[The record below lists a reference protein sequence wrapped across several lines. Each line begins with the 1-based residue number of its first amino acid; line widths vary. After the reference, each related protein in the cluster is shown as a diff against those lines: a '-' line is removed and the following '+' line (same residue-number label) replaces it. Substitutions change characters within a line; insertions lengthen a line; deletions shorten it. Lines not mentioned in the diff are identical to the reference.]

1 METKNRSNQELKE
14 ARADKCLH
22 DINWRGFFNYL
33 TSTQLRV
40 KLTPSTITTNGEHMS
55 LTINAW
61 REKRACAGM
70 ATANFFPQTRGIAK
84 KTIAVCD
91 ECPVKWDCLNYA
103 VINGIEHGIW
113 GGTTESQRIHV
124 IRAYQKLAGRPEPAG
139 I

>member
-1 METKNRSNQELKE
+1 
-14 ARADKCLH
+14 
-22 DINWRGFFNYL
+22 
-33 TSTQLRV
+33 
-40 KLTPSTITTNGEHMS
+40 MS

-70 ATANFFPQTRGIAK
+70 PTANFFPQTRGIAK

-113 GGTTESQRIHV
+113 GGTTESQRIRV
-124 IRAYQKLAGRPEPAG
+124 IRAYQKLAGRPEPLG